1 MSVSPVYEQ
10 STECETWLHLQS
22 GINITIIIIIVT
34 TGDHM
39 KMGEVSNN
47 FATLQ
52 FFSPN
57 FPIFLSFIRS
67 EKAKFLNPGWGFFD
81 KQADLPLFVQAR
93 YYVCWECWIQGWHEH
108 DPLPQPTQQI
118 FLKFM
123 NDSKKLAKY
132 RIGIALN
139 GQRP

>member
-22 GINITIIIIIVT
+22 AMNITIIITILT

-39 KMGEVSNN
+39 KMGEVSNK
-47 FATLQ
+47 FAILQ
-52 FFSPN
+52 FFLQN
-57 FPIFLSFIRS
+57 LSWVRTQAKIS
-67 EKAKFLNPGWGFFD
+67 EPWLRFFD
-81 KQADLPLFVQAR
+81 KQADLLLFVQAL

-108 DPLPQPTQQI
+108 DPFPQPTQQI

-123 NDSKKLAKY
+123 NDCKKLAKY